1 MPLSGFKIFFILSA
15 TKIVQGSVAL
25 APYLYHNDE
34 CVYYWNQTVS
44 KLLVP
49 WERGFQRSL
58 LYQSELTK
66 SLGHTPLH
74 LRVKNGTL
82 YCVQHMAPRSQLRV
96 KKYRAYHYINR
107 INRIL
112 RYKNLP
118 QNLEWWTHQSDLSK
132 IRRNSQNMAR
142 FPPIFS
148 VAGGVHYLDIPG
160 IPFMSFSDKSYLA
173 EQKMLR
179 LIKANTS
186 FSSRWKS
193 RKSTSFF
200 LGSLSDCGVVEGS
213 AKLCS
218 RAKVVL
224 YAARSKDKLFTGV
237 GTTTDLNKFSSAY
250 PELYKCSSCERE
262 KLESKKYI
270 EKLFEYKY
278 LLNFN
283 GAGNWSRRLSTLFA
297 SGGAVFQAES
307 SGYQFYELGLEP
319 GVHYI
324 PFDIEDGIA
333 SGNLRSR
340 LEWAMLNDA
349 RMKEIAIRSE
359 SFEANCLQE
368 VSIDYFVYTLL
379 TSYEKLLQGS
389 MKDVDTINLSS
400 CIVQD
405 YLYDRKIRVPRVC
418 EVVLD
423 RCWAH

>member
-1 MPLSGFKIFFILSA
+1 MLLYLKHFYTLLVLTA
-15 TKIVQGSVAL
+15 REMQGLAASV
-25 APYLYHNDE
+25 PYLYTSDSCIE
-34 CVYYWNQTVS
+34 YWNHTVS
-44 KLLVP
+44 KLLHP
-49 WERGFQRSL
+49 WKLGIQRNL
-58 LYQSELTK
+58 LYQNELLTQV
-66 SLGHTPLH
+66 LGHTPLH
-74 LRVKNGTL
+74 LRVKNNKL
-82 YCVQHMAPRSQLRV
+82 YCVQHASPSSKLRL
-96 KKYRAYHYINR
+96 KKYRALHYINR
-107 INRIL
+107 VNRVL
-112 RYKNLP
+112 LHKNLSD
-118 QNLEWWTHQSDLSK
+118 NLEWWTHQSDWSK
-132 IRRNSQNMAR
+132 VVRNSQNMAQ
-142 FPPIFS
+142 FPPIFA
-148 VAGGVHYLDIPG
+148 VAGGVDYLDIPG
-160 IPFMSFSDKSYLA
+160 IPFMSFSDKAYIM
-173 EQKMLR
+173 EQKTLR
-179 LIKANTS
+179 SIKSSMS
-186 FSSRWKS
+186 FENVWKL
-193 RKSTSFF
+193 RKKSAFF
-200 LGSLSDCGVVEGS
+200 RGSLSDCGTKG
-213 AKLCS
+213 AYCS
-218 RAKVVL
+218 RAKIVL
-224 YAARSKDKLFTGV
+224 YAANSNDKFFSGV
-237 GTTTDLNKFSSAY
+237 GTTTDLSKFSLRY
-250 PELYKCSSCERE
+250 PELFECLSCEHE
-262 KLESKKYI
+262 KLASKKYI

-389 MKDVDTINLSS
+389 VKDVDTINLSS